1 MYFEVIDENGKE
13 LDLGHFSNKDVSEY
27 RDRSVKE
34 KVCKIVSYENE
45 VATLQL
51 GKGEYVLEIDW
62 ECYQGVAGF
71 EVEKYSKECVLIEGK
86 RAYDSN
92 REVTYPSE
100 TKMVWKLLNKNS
112 YFNKISKNKK

>member
-13 LDLGHFSNKDVSEY
+13 LNLGYFSNKDVSEY

-62 ECYQGVAGF
+62 EYYQGVAGS

-86 RAYDSN
+86 RAYDSD